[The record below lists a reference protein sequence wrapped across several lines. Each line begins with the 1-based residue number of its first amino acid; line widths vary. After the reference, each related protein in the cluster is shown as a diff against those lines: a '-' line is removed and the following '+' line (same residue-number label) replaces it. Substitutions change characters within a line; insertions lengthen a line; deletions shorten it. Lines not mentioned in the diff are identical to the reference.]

1 MHRLTITGF
10 CCLDATITERVSA
23 MERDGARKVGDH
35 VTCTPSVRGAQE
47 RGRLLSMFCVL
58 CARDVAPAHGRLVRW
73 DMRDPT
79 GVVQESA
86 SPVVQYAGGK
96 DYAGKVN
103 FNCMAT
109 SGAPSCKTM
118 FAWLGRSTVASM
130 RCCGCRWLHGK
141 RSMAACS
148 RNVQMRLSSELRRGS
163 VCGG

>member
-1 MHRLTITGF
+1 M
-10 CCLDATITERVSA
+10 
-23 MERDGARKVGDH
+23 
-35 VTCTPSVRGAQE
+35 
-47 RGRLLSMFCVL
+47 L

-148 RNVQMRLSSELRRGS
+148 RNVQMRLSSELRRGACVGVS
-163 VCGG
+163 QGAQHPLCHRS